1 MVSQPSMEGYAEA
14 CSRHSSAYQGSLA
27 REGGATAM
35 TGEVNDDNVVYI
47 DEFKRERWLLKLR
60 LAREVGQH
68 TLSSEVDLSN
78 LIIFPTPDGDGAA

>member
-1 MVSQPSMEGYAEA
+1 
-14 CSRHSSAYQGSLA
+14 
-27 REGGATAM
+27 M